1 MMPRDSQKAGI
12 DPIAGR
18 LGVAQADLLLDVATA
33 YALCKIKTGSIVIIS
48 HASRMILLIA
58 ASGAPAVAYG
68 QADPYHITEKE
79 KAACTPDAER
89 LCASSYPDER
99 KLLACMEANKASLS
113 SGCLVVFNAGIKRRH
128 LGAR

>member
-1 MMPRDSQKAGI
+1 MIFSYAARV
-12 DPIAGR
+12 IALTG
-18 LGVAQADLLLDVATA
+18 
-33 YALCKIKTGSIVIIS
+33 AL
-48 HASRMILLIA
+48 
-58 ASGAPAVAYG
+58 GAPVVAYG
-68 QADPYHITEKE
+68 QADPYHVTDKE